1 MHHSTLVTVIL
12 TQLFSALIPY
22 PPPLQLQKSYVYGL
36 YFSEYH
42 PYSKVR
48 TNLNTLLHAK
58 LSLLPLIHLQDLLR
72 VNK

>member
-1 MHHSTLVTVIL
+1 MSLSYSRNFSVLSFPTPHHFNCRSHMCMDSI
-12 TQLFSALIPY
+12 
-22 PPPLQLQKSYVYGL
+22 
-36 YFSEYH
+36 FSEYH